1 MHWPPFAL
9 NAEFAMATDDAQT
22 DLKKRA
28 RRRLVGAAAL
38 ALLAIIVLPM
48 VMDPAPK
55 PLGEDIQ
62 VRIPGQEGEN
72 FAQRKIELPSST
84 AVAPLALPA
93 EAPKA
98 ELPPEPVA
106 VAPVK
111 PAVPKEAVDKPEL
124 KPAAPKEPVDPKPVP
139 STSVDER
146 ARVEAILAGKLLKPE
161 TPAAGGEAFVVQLG
175 AYGNSDS
182 ATNQANKVREKGF
195 KVFTQK
201 VGSSTRVRVG
211 PYSSRDAAEKAA
223 DQLEKAGFK
232 GVVMARG

>member
-1 MHWPPFAL
+1 
-9 NAEFAMATDDAQT
+9 MATDDAQT

-38 ALLAIIVLPM
+38 ALLAIIILPM

-62 VRIPGQEGEN
+62 VRIPSQDGEN
-72 FAQRKIELPSST
+72 FAQRKIELPSPPAMSPM
-84 AVAPLALPA
+84 AAPAD
-93 EAPKA
+93 APKI
-98 ELPPEPVA
+98 EPSPEPVA
-106 VAPVK
+106 AAPVK
-111 PAVPKEAVDKPEL
+111 PVAADKPE
-124 KPAAPKEPVDPKPVP
+124 PKPVTQKAP
-139 STSVDER
+139 EDQKPAPTTTTTTATTTTDER

-161 TPAAGGEAFVVQLG
+161 APATGEAFVVQLG
-175 AYGNSDS
+175 AYSNADS
-182 ATNQANKVREKGF
+182 ATNQANKVRERGF

-201 VGSSTRVRVG
+201 VGTSTRVRVG
-211 PYSSRDAAEKAA
+211 PYGSRDAAEKAA

>member
-1 MHWPPFAL
+1 
-9 NAEFAMATDDAQT
+9 MATDDAQT

-62 VRIPGQEGEN
+62 VRIPSQEGEN
-72 FAQRKIELPSST
+72 FAQRKIELPT
-84 AVAPLALPA
+84 PPVVAPLAPPAELPA
-93 EAPKA
+93 EAVA
-98 ELPPEPVA
+98 PE
-106 VAPVK
+106 PVK
-111 PAVPKEAVDKPEL
+111 PAAVDKP
-124 KPAAPKEPVDPKPVP
+124 DPKPAVQHAP
-139 STSVDER
+139 ATQKPAPPASADER

-161 TPAAGGEAFVVQLG
+161 APAAGDEAFVVQLG
-175 AYGNSDS
+175 AYSNPDS
-182 ATNQANKVREKGF
+182 ASSQASKVREKGF

-201 VGSSTRVRVG
+201 VGTSTRVRVG
-211 PYSSRDAAEKAA
+211 PYGSRDAAEKAA